1 MAIHASTEI
10 IQDMKR
16 TIQMT
21 VTEIER
27 IQENLDGAM
36 RVTAEWDDQQGLE
49 YQKLM
54 KRMIQ
59 LTNSPKETLEQ
70 EMPKLSKLV
79 QILEK
84 YHNVHF

>member
-70 EMPKLSKLV
+70 EMPKLGKLDFRK
-79 QILEK
+79 IS
-84 YHNVHF
+84 